1 MNTLKI
7 KYKAPVA
14 KTIVRQTACEI
25 QRMQQRMPERKAETE
40 AENDPHMDP

>member
-1 MNTLKI
+1 MDTLKI

-25 QRMQQRMPERKAETE
+25 QRMQRRMPECKAETE
-40 AENDPHMDP
+40 DKNAKD